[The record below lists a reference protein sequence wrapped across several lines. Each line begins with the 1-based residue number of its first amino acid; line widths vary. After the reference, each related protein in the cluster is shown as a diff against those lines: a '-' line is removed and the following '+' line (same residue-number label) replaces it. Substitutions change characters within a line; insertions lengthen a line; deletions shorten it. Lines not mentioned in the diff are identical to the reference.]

1 MMTRLLTGGL
11 VLALAACA
19 TPVAEAPQPEAPAQ
33 EVIACR
39 DIIRSAAMHAYALAR
54 YRDDQRAVILL
65 PAGKAAAEY
74 EAETKRLRDDGAWLM
89 AELERVYP
97 EAASMP
103 PMPAVQP
110 GSLTQAQVVDRI
122 AEAET
127 CLRSGGK

>member
-1 MMTRLLTGGL
+1 MMTRSMVGALALT
-11 VLALAACA
+11 LAACA
-19 TPVAEAPQPEAPAQ
+19 TPVAETPAPEAPAE
-33 EVIACR
+33 EVTACR
-39 DIIRSAAMHAYALAR
+39 DIIRSAAMQASSLAR

-74 EAETKRLRDDGAWLM
+74 EAETKRLRDEGARLM
-89 AELERVYP
+89 AELESVYP

-103 PMPAVQP
+103 PLPAVPP
-110 GSLTQAQVVDRI
+110 GSVSEAQVVDRI